1 MININKIKFTPLSDY
16 CYIETDEFNGYLFK
30 KNFDPEE
37 TINNLLINID
47 LKNCNIVFDKYVFVN
62 FESLK
67 ILDDFDRDFCNCSLY
82 KIIKDNYDNKVYDV
96 IEHKWLQ
103 ILDRIDLY
111 HCDIEDFGYVD
122 LRSNNRFIT
131 SKLKT
136 LSNFDLEKIVNYTA
150 NDYKD
155 IIYNDIIKAWYKLIN
170 NNGIKILVNTRENE
184 LINILNKNHISP
196 YIVSFIISGEYNKL
210 KEELLG
216 DNNENG
222 NC

>member
-30 KNFDPEE
+30 ENFDPEE

-67 ILDDFDRDFCNCSLY
+67 ILDDFDRVFCNCSLY

-111 HCDIEDFGYVD
+111 HYDIEDFGYVD

-155 IIYNDIIKAWYKLIN
+155 IIYNDIIKTWYKFIN